1 MILQNIQSIIQEYL
15 STCREINEFCTQN
28 GWIDGSTITFEVLE
42 QNQNHVVISVTF
54 IEIIM
59 GGAGCVENR
68 VSCFGQLKL
77 LFNEQGQVES
87 SSVI

>member
-1 MILQNIQSIIQEYL
+1 MTLQTIIQDYL
-15 STCREINEFCTQN
+15 STCREINQFCTQN
-28 GWIDGSTITFEVLE
+28 GWIDGSTITFEILE
-42 QNQNHVVISVTF
+42 QNQNAVTISIVF

-77 LFNEQGQVES
+77 LLDTQGGVES
-87 SSVI
+87 SCVI